1 MGQPRDNG
9 RQEAE
14 LVSEF
19 RLHLLARIAVLILSE
34 KLSFPLG
41 WRRVLSK
48 EMTMLPTINQLPTC
62 EREQIWRDNL

>member
-34 KLSFPLG
+34 KLSFP
-41 WRRVLSK
+41 
-48 EMTMLPTINQLPTC
+48 
-62 EREQIWRDNL
+62 